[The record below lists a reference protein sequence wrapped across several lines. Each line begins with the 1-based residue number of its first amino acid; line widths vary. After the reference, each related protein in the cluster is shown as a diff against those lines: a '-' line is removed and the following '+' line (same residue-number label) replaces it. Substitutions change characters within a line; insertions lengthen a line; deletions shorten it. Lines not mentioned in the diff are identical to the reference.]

1 MLYNYKNNEKI
12 LTAQLFYVLF
22 AFIMITSS

>member
-12 LTAQLFYVLF
+12 LTAKLFYVLF

>member
-12 LTAQLFYVLF
+12 LTAKLFYVLF
-22 AFIMITSS
+22 AFINVSSA

>member
-1 MLYNYKNNEKI
+1 MLYNHKNNEKI
-12 LTAQLFYVLF
+12 LTAKLFYVLF